1 MFIAELNFEES
12 AILTT
17 NIRKIIN
24 ATEPRI

>member
-17 NIRKIIN
+17 NIRKTIN